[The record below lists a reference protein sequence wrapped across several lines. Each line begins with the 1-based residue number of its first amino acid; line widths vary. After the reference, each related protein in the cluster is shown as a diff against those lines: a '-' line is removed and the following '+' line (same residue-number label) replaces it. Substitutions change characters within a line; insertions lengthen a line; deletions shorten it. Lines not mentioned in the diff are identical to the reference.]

1 MSETKTQSGLKEVLR
16 GSSVAGPL
24 PENGD
29 VAAID
34 TLREIHDRMRAEL
47 AKVIIGQD
55 EVVERML
62 ICILARGHALL
73 MGVPG
78 LAKTTI
84 VNAIAQ
90 VMSLQFNRVQFTP
103 DLMPSDITG
112 TDI

>member
-1 MSETKTQSGLKEVLR
+1 
-16 GSSVAGPL
+16 
-24 PENGD
+24 
-29 VAAID
+29 
-34 TLREIHDRMRAEL
+34 MRAEL
-47 AKVIIGQD
+47 AKIIIGQD

-112 TDI
+112 TDILQETDKTGKRTFVFNKGPIFDNIMLADYIHYTVSTTQSC